1 MIPGM
6 ILGKK
11 IPGMIRPTLLAT
23 ALLALAGP
31 ALAQPKIDPDW
42 PCVQRK
48 VATLS
53 PGQFWTGPD
62 LGAASAEWGN
72 DNEAA
77 ALAQKIASRRTDLS
91 EIDGL
96 LDDYV
101 AKIAD
106 KAARDQGLA
115 RVYAGVFEV
124 VNGERNKIMH
134 GIARYAQGQR
144 RMAERIR
151 QEADQIS
158 QTKDAPS
165 AADARELP
173 KEQSELETKFA
184 WDRRIFQERSQSLT
198 YVCEVPTLLEQR
210 LGEIA
215 RKIQAK
221 L

>member
-1 MIPGM
+1 MTPM
-6 ILGKK
+6 TTLMTT
-11 IPGMIRPTLLAT
+11 PMTRLSTTLLA
-23 ALLALAGP
+23 LLLAGP
-31 ALAQPKIDPDW
+31 ALAQPKADPDW

-48 VATLS
+48 VTALS
-53 PGQFWTGPD
+53 PGQFWSGPD
-62 LGAASAEWGN
+62 LGAAATEWGSDN
-72 DNEAA
+72 DAA
-77 ALAQKIASRRTDLS
+77 ALAQKVASRRTDLA
-91 EIDGL
+91 EVDGL
-96 LDDYV
+96 IEGYLEKV
-101 AKIAD
+101 GPD
-106 KAARDQGLA
+106 KAARERGLTH
-115 RVYAGVFEV
+115 VYAGVFEV
-124 VNGERNKIMH
+124 INGERNKIMH

-151 QEADQIS
+151 EEADQIS

-165 AADARELP
+165 AADAREIP